1 MIKNILTLFFTA
13 LSCQVMLAQMGAN
26 CTPDNPIMLLRN
38 EFSENNVKSKIEVSQ
53 KTYTDE
59 EIAALKKQIS
69 ACNTVMEGD
78 LRGIQLK
85 SSEFARQYLNVLTV
99 KDVKSIERQ
108 IKALELSRD
117 SIRRVVQQNLLTIKH
132 TGVFVVLQPGIPA
145 FPNKNTLIQN
155 AQVALSPLA
164 VSNLNGSSIERLTKV
179 QDFKA
184 MEDIVRSVSKGKVAP
199 EEELASR
206 TENNLRLFIYAAK
219 VAVSPIIEERIK
231 NNAPEVASNTTVL
244 DATVDDI
251 EKALIEAKVPKDFIV
266 ELMDRIAIKKDIVE
280 RENADADQRE
290 EAILSLSSEE
300 IRKIDSDIAEYKN
313 RLKTR
318 SEKIGALLKS
328 LNLPY
333 DPKDVEGSAAR
344 AIQALKAKLDENALA
359 WNKVKERELQYR
371 ESTPPS
377 QGEAIE
383 TIAKE
388 TMRLIEQAKQSFGTL
403 KKTVEVTEVT
413 NMKDV
418 NYQATQEVQVYR
430 DIEKIWVYIAPQSN
444 DAYKILVVTKFSIKE
459 VAPVGNTRGNP
470 VTEQPKLPVANTTAP
485 PQTSGTGLPEV
496 QVSAEPWKLFD
507 GSVESELDK
516 AKRAYRAGD
525 TKKAFDLLYKY
536 REKSQFGMDAARLLA
551 ACAVAGLG
559 TNVDYDLALQYF
571 RKAANMGDVYSKTQL
586 GLLYEYGR
594 GVPKNL
600 QEAVYWYKQ
609 AAEKGDVIAQERLR
623 LLGY

>member
-1 MIKNILTLFFTA
+1 
-13 LSCQVMLAQMGAN
+13 MLAQMGAN

-231 NNAPEVASNTTVL
+231 NNAPEVASTTTVL
-244 DATVDDI
+244 DAAVDDV
-251 EKALIEAKVPKDFIV
+251 EKALIDAKVPKDFIA
-266 ELMDRIAIKKDIVE
+266 ELMDKITIKKDIVE

-470 VTEQPKLPVANTTAP
+470 APEQPKLPVANTTAP
-485 PQTSGTGLPEV
+485 PQSSGTGLPEV

-536 REKSQFGMDAARLLA
+536 REKSQFGMDSARLLA

-609 AAEKGDVIAQERLR
+609 AAEKGDVISQERLR